1 MKKYLLTTLLIG
13 AFSISYAGS
22 GCGDKSSV
30 SCDKDSNAQEFT
42 QSSSL
47 LAKSCGSC
55 GGCGG
60 DKSDKTEKSGKSGF
74 EATSVLFSGSCDDD
88 EDKKKCG
95 SKSLI
100 SA

>member
-1 MKKYLLTTLLIG
+1 MKKYLLTTLLVG

-22 GCGDKSSV
+22 GCGDKSSG
-30 SCDKDSNAQEFT
+30 SCDKDSSAQEFT

-47 LAKSCGSC
+47 VAKSCGSC

-74 EATSVLFSGSCDDD
+74 EETSVIFAGSCDDD

-95 SKSLI
+95 SKSFI

>member
-1 MKKYLLTTLLIG
+1 MKKYLLTTLLVG
-13 AFSISYAGS
+13 ALSISYAGI
-22 GCGDKSSV
+22 GCGDISSD
-30 SCDKDSNAQEFT
+30 SCDKDSSAQEFT

-74 EATSVLFSGSCDDD
+74 EETSVIFAGSCDDD

-95 SKSLI
+95 SKSFI